1 MNPLVSIIMPSYK
14 RKPLLVE
21 RAINSL
27 VNQSYKNIEIILV
40 DDNAKEEHKQYRLD
54 LELMVKRLNISFLK
68 YIQNDK
74 NLGGS
79 LSRNNGI
86 FNSTGEYITFL
97 DDDDI
102 YEINKIENQIKYML
116 DNDLDVCISELAI
129 YNENDKL
136 VDYREHNAIES
147 FDNDYLFRYHLTKQ
161 ITGTPTLMYKA
172 HILKQIGGFDDA
184 LAGQEFFLMAKTIKA
199 NVKMG
204 YLKQSN
210 IRAYRYDIE
219 AISTGPNKIKGEMV
233 LYKYKKEHFNLLSRK
248 ERRYIRCRHY
258 AVMSVSY
265 RRNKKLIKCLLNLL
279 LAILIDPIL
288 SIKEARG
295 LKKRKK
301 EFESK

>member
-97 DDDDI
+97 DDDDM
-102 YEINKIENQIKYML
+102 YEANKIENQIK
-116 DNDLDVCISELAI
+116 
-129 YNENDKL
+129 
-136 VDYREHNAIES
+136 
-147 FDNDYLFRYHLTKQ
+147 
-161 ITGTPTLMYKA
+161 
-172 HILKQIGGFDDA
+172 
-184 LAGQEFFLMAKTIKA
+184 
-199 NVKMG
+199 
-204 YLKQSN
+204 
-210 IRAYRYDIE
+210 
-219 AISTGPNKIKGEMV
+219 
-233 LYKYKKEHFNLLSRK
+233 
-248 ERRYIRCRHY
+248 
-258 AVMSVSY
+258 
-265 RRNKKLIKCLLNLL
+265 
-279 LAILIDPIL
+279 
-288 SIKEARG
+288 
-295 LKKRKK
+295 
-301 EFESK
+301 